1 MKISVDLTFS
11 IPIWRFFYQSD
22 EKYKIPYEFTYKNK
36 MYTNSIAIIQFGW
49 NITEN
54 ILITDKNFLN
64 EKKIIDNVRNL
75 ILCAPTLKIFYLLKK
90 YRPNL
95 YCCLANHNAFID
107 ETVYNI
113 DFNNEKKF
121 DLIVSSAFSKYKNYN
136 LIKNIPNSAAIGY
149 WVEDTNNETLPSK
162 NVFCPNFNDQP
173 RTKENSKWIDPF
185 TSCKYYNMSKIGG
198 IFSIEEGAC
207 FSSSEYLLCGLPVL
221 SCKCQGGREI
231 WYNNE
236 NSVLCE
242 PTEESVISNL
252 NLMIDKYNKGEYNRE
267 KIRCDHINQMDFHRN
282 NLTNEVLK
290 LMKMITLDIPDFEV
304 LKDSL
309 KYYHSNCFSG
319 QEYIS
324 INYTNQIIKEK
335 QAIEILGIK

>member
-1 MKISVDLTFS
+1 MKICVDLTFS

-36 MYTNSIAIIQFGW
+36 KYTNSISIIQFGW

-54 ILITDKNFLN
+54 RLITDQNFLN
-64 EKKIIDNVRNL
+64 EKKIIANVRNA

-113 DFNNEKKF
+113 NYNSEKKF
-121 DLIVSSAFSKYKNYN
+121 DLIVSSAFSIYKNYN
-136 LIKNIPNSAAIGY
+136 LIKNIPNACAIGY
-149 WVEDTNNETLPSK
+149 WVADTNNETLPSK
-162 NVFCPNFNDQP
+162 NMYCPNFDNQV
-173 RTKENSKWIDPF
+173 RTKENCKWIDPF

-242 PTEESVISNL
+242 PTEESIISNL
-252 NLMIDKYNKGEYNRE
+252 NLMITKYNNGEYDKE
-267 KIRCDHINQMDFHRN
+267 KIRSNCIKQMDFHRN
-282 NLTNEVLK
+282 NLTIETLR

-309 KYYHSNCFSG
+309 KYYHSNCMNDL
-319 QEYIS
+319 ENIS
-324 INYTNQIIKEK
+324 INYKNQIIKEEI
-335 QAIEILGIK
+335 ALNILGI